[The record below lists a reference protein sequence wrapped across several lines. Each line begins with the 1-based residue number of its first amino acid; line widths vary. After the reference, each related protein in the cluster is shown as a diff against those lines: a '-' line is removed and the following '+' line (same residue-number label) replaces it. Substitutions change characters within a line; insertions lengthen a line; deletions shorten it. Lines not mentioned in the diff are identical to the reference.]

1 MIITGTGTGVG
12 KTIAAAALGWAWQ
25 QPVLKPLQTGADD
38 DAGVVEKFTGIA
50 GDVYRKYPDP
60 LAPNLAAKRAEMPQ
74 ADRDA
79 VGQWISDFRA
89 QHGICLVEGA
99 GGLLVRL
106 GTDARGRDF
115 SALDLAKDLGEKLV
129 VVTSTG
135 LGSLNMAELTVR
147 TAESAGVE
155 VAGLVGGSVPEE
167 PDLATQLNM
176 QELPRA
182 TGKNLWFSLPEGI
195 GSCTPEEFR
204 ERVDK
209 LGVPAFHSVAGL
221 PLMGL

>member
-106 GTDARGRDF
+106 GTDARAG
-115 SALDLAKDLGEKLV
+115 
-129 VVTSTG
+129 TS
-135 LGSLNMAELTVR
+135 VR
-147 TAESAGVE
+147 WIWPKT
-155 VAGLVGGSVPEE
+155 
-167 PDLATQLNM
+167 
-176 QELPRA
+176 
-182 TGKNLWFSLPEGI
+182 
-195 GSCTPEEFR
+195 
-204 ERVDK
+204 
-209 LGVPAFHSVAGL
+209 
-221 PLMGL
+221 